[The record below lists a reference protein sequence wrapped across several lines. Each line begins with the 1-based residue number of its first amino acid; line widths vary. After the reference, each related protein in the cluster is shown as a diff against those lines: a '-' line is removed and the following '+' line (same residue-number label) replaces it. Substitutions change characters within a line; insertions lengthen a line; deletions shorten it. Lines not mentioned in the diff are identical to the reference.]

1 MASNFSFQRILWSIA
16 GAEIPILEKCR
27 TDHKRFGAIGATIAM
42 TSFIAFL
49 SGTSAAWYFTQR
61 GNDTAGNIGWAM
73 AFGVVWATLIFCIDR
88 SLVITLK
95 KTPNRESKFWWVV
108 PLVSRAML
116 ASIIA
121 FMVSIPLE
129 LVVFEDF
136 IAEQEYF
143 WNENKS
149 NFLSENSRAN
159 RASQEAQ
166 RYIDENEK
174 NIKRFESQKTQLE
187 KDKSSFEDER
197 NRERAKLNKPNTQAY
212 KIAYEGVNSAN
223 LSINSLLGKLN
234 SLQRQL
240 DEDNKLN
247 KSSIQSQLNGVRSQ
261 LKAQRSKKSSCQKT
275 MNAEVDKWNKPINEH
290 IAELDEIIAAKE
302 DEISKKINAIDDTQ
316 KQNFVTQARR
326 DSLVQQRDSLV
337 DEHDKTMHEGNHF
350 IQNFQ
355 ILEYAVSTK
364 DVDCTFCGGS
374 GLLKKEKCSHCF
386 GKGKVKTETPDEWYF
401 LWLIRLLFFIIELLP
416 TVVKIVMPLGTYD
429 KMVYSEEKDMEEYLK
444 SPNYLDRIRKMHDME
459 IKAHEE
465 QLESEKVL
473 EAEIR
478 SKIMQELKEAQL
490 EIADAAVRQWRE
502 TELARIKSEGL
513 SAISESLPAS
523 TISDVSSKLKTVDIE
538 DGVKRTEYP
547 T

>member
-1 MASNFSFQRILWSIA
+1 MGGNFSFQRILWSIA

-61 GNDTAGNIGWAM
+61 GNDTTGNIGWAM

-108 PLVSRAML
+108 PFVSRAML

-149 NFLSENSRAN
+149 NTLSQNSRAN
-159 RASQEAQ
+159 RASIEAQ
-166 RYIDENEK
+166 NHIDEGRSNMKSLDEQKSSLEK
-174 NIKRFESQKTQLE
+174 NANSIENEIASQK
-187 KDKSSFEDER
+187 
-197 NRERAKLNKPNTQAY
+197 NKLNNPITKAY
-212 KIAYEGVNSAN
+212 KDATNGYRTASS
-223 LSINSLLGKLN
+223 SISDLQGRLN
-234 SLQRQL
+234 SLQNQYNNAT
-240 DEDNKLN
+240 DWNKKN
-247 KSSIQSQLNGVRSQ
+247 IQSQISSVRSQ
-261 LKAQRSKKSSCQKT
+261 LNTQRSRKT
-275 MNAEVDKWNKPINEH
+275 SYYNIMQSEIKKWNEPIKER
-290 IAELDEIIAAKE
+290 IAELENNLK
-302 DEISKKINAIDDTQ
+302 SKKEEIEQKKSDTNATQ
-316 KQNFVTQARR
+316 KQILAEQARR
-326 DSLVQQRDSLV
+326 TEFEQQRDSLV

-364 DVDCTFCGGS
+364 DVDCTFCGGA
-374 GLLKKEKCSHCF
+374 GLIKKEKCSHCF
-386 GKGKVKTETPDEWYF
+386 GKGKVKTDTPDEWYF

-465 QLESEKVL
+465 QLESEKAL
-473 EAEIR
+473 ETEIR

-513 SAISESLPAS
+513 HTVSESLSAS
-523 TISDVSSKLKTVDIE
+523 TISDVSSKLKSIDIE

>member
-1 MASNFSFQRILWSIA
+1 MTSNFSFQRILWSIA

-61 GNDTAGNIGWAM
+61 GNDTTGNIGWAM
-73 AFGVVWATLIFCIDR
+73 AFGGVWATLIFCIDR

-95 KTPNRESKFWWVV
+95 KTPNRESKFWWAV
-108 PLVSRAML
+108 PLASRAML

-149 NFLSENSRAN
+149 NTLSQNSRAN
-159 RASQEAQ
+159 RASIEAQ
-166 RYIDENEK
+166 SHIDEGRSNMKSLDDQKSSLEK
-174 NIKRFESQKTQLE
+174 NANSIENEIASQK
-187 KDKSSFEDER
+187 
-197 NRERAKLNKPNTQAY
+197 NKLNNPNTKAY
-212 KIAYEGVNSAN
+212 KDAN
-223 LSINSLLGKLN
+223 NGYRTASSSVSNLQVRLN
-234 SLQRQL
+234 SLQNQYNNAT
-240 DEDNKLN
+240 EWNKKN
-247 KSSIQSQLNGVRSQ
+247 IQSQISSVRSQ
-261 LKAQRSKKSSCQKT
+261 LNTQRSRKSSCYNVMQSEIK
-275 MNAEVDKWNKPINEH
+275 KWNEPIKER
-290 IAELDEIIAAKE
+290 IAELE
-302 DEISKKINAIDDTQ
+302 DNLKSKKEEIEQKKSDINATQ
-316 KQNFVTQARR
+316 KQILAEQARR
-326 DSLVQQRDSLV
+326 TQFEQQRDSLV

-374 GLLKKEKCSHCF
+374 GFLKKERCGHCF

-465 QLESEKVL
+465 QLESEKAL

-513 SAISESLPAS
+513 YAVSESLPAS
-523 TISDVSSKLKTVDIE
+523 TISEVSSKLKTVDIE